1 MGSSDLAW
9 GQFVDL
15 GEYRIKTANTAE
27 TGAHRDRCH
36 GEVRLVEKTLC
47 ALNSGGFGYFDSARA
62 EVRLKETAQVPCANT
77 EPRRKRIDAIAIESA
92 PIDQSERA
100 FDRGPRSFPCR
111 RERSRLGPAPEA
123 WAISGS
129 LCRGGRRI
137 EGDVLGLSR
146 AHRAHRSTIDPR
158 CADA

>member
-1 MGSSDLAW
+1 MPASDVKCQNLAIRTLPAGVCSDRERKNGLSSGAMGSSDLAW

-47 ALNSGGFGYFDSARA
+47 ALNSGGFGYLDRARA
-62 EVRLKETAQVPCANT
+62 EVRLKETAQVPCANA
-77 EPRRKRIDAIAIESA
+77 EPRRKRIHAVAIESA
-92 PIDQSERA
+92 PVDQSERA

-111 RERSRLGPAPEA
+111 
-123 WAISGS
+123 
-129 LCRGGRRI
+129 
-137 EGDVLGLSR
+137 
-146 AHRAHRSTIDPR
+146 
-158 CADA
+158 